1 MNILVTGG
9 SGQLGRAIMEVA
21 KDSEHRFIYTC
32 FRNEGQEGMVRLDIT
47 DKAAVEKAV
56 KDLSIDVIV
65 NCAGY
70 TDVEKAEAAEDKAF
84 KANAE
89 AAGFLADAAAGQG
102 ATLIHI
108 STDYVFDG
116 RSGEPYGEDA
126 EPAPLSAYGRSKL
139 AGELAVLAS
148 GCQSI
153 IIRTSWLYSS
163 YGKNFVKTIL
173 RKSEEQPVLKVVSD
187 QVGTPTFAGDLAEFI
202 LTLLEPENLS
212 KTGIYN
218 YTNEGVCSWYDLACE
233 VCHLSGNLCE
243 IMPCRTGDYPVK
255 AARPHY
261 SVLDKTK
268 VKETFGVGI
277 PHWTDSLRYCLK
289 RFEEIATSPLRG
301 NLLYDNLS

>member
-9 SGQLGRAIMEVA
+9 SGQLGQAIKAAA

-32 FRNEGQEGMVRLDIT
+32 FKAEWQEGMVRLDIT
-47 DKAAVEKAV
+47 DRDAIDAVTKEYAV
-56 KDLSIDVIV
+56 DVIV

-70 TDVEKAEAAEDKAF
+70 TDVEKAETEEERAF

-89 AAGFLADAAAGQG
+89 AVTLLADAAKRCN

-108 STDYVFDG
+108 STDYIFDG
-116 RSGEPYGEDA
+116 RSCEPYGEDA

-148 GCQSI
+148 GCPNI
-153 IIRTSWLYSS
+153 IIRTSWLYSPF
-163 YGKNFVKTIL
+163 GKNFVKTIL
-173 RKSEEQPVLKVVSD
+173 RKSEELPVLKVVSD
-187 QVGTPTFAGDLAEFI
+187 QIGTPTYAGDLAEFI
-202 LTLLEPENLS
+202 LTLLEPGNLS

-233 VCHLSGNLCE
+233 VVDLSGNLCE
-243 IMPCRTGDYPVK
+243 VMPCSTADYPVK

-268 VKETFGVGI
+268 VKETFSIAI
-277 PHWTDSLRYCLK
+277 PYWKDSLRYCISK
-289 RFEEIATSPLRG
+289 INF
-301 NLLYDNLS
+301 